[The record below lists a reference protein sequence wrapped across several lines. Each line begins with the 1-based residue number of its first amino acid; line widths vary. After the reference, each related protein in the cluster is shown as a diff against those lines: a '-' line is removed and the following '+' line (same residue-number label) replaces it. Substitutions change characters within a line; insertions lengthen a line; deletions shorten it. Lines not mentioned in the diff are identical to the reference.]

1 MLDVAI
7 VVGEDVAL
15 AGALGDAERALL
27 TDPQTS
33 GGLLV
38 ACAPDAAAAVLAV
51 FRREGFERAGI
62 IGECVAG
69 HPRVQVD
76 FSRKRECPRCAGI
89 KLKRHF
95 FSAKRRVEVDE
106 CPNCGGYWLDAG
118 ELAQI
123 RLEKSENAN
132 AEATAQST
140 LSPEVIRYLYRLQAD
155 GRANER

>member
-1 MLDVAI
+1 MPFGLT
-7 VVGEDVAL
+7 VAL
-15 AGALGDAERALL
+15 SVAEVWVTELAPE

-76 FSRKRECPRCAGI
+76 YEPMPTFTQPPQDKG
-89 KLKRHF
+89 
-95 FSAKRRVEVDE
+95 
-106 CPNCGGYWLDAG
+106 
-118 ELAQI
+118 
-123 RLEKSENAN
+123 
-132 AEATAQST
+132 
-140 LSPEVIRYLYRLQAD
+140 
-155 GRANER
+155 